1 MVHNDI
7 KQQTILTVGSS
18 HAGSRNI
25 CGFKQYNLLNV
36 TVILMLPD
44 SFIYMRAMGLTYRY
58 VPMGVH

>member
-25 CGFKQYNLLNV
+25 CGFKQFVQFVECNSYF
-36 TVILMLPD
+36 D
-44 SFIYMRAMGLTYRY
+44 AA
-58 VPMGVH
+58 